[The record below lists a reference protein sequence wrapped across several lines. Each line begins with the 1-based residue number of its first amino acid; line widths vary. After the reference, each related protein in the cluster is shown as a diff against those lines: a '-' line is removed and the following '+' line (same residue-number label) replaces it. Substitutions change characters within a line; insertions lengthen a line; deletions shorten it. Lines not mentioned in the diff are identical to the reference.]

1 MIPDLRRRFNAQ
13 FRPERYQRL
22 LRFLEERSGVPIG
35 FRNCETPCFFERALL
50 EKMADYGRELVAQ
63 VINNTEYLAAARARI
78 PERFRTPGET
88 PHPLFVQADFG
99 LDEQGEPRLVE
110 IQGFPSL
117 YAYQPLL
124 VEAYRTAY
132 ALDDG
137 LTPFFH
143 GLDVETYTAM
153 VRDAIVGPHD
163 PENVVLLEIEP
174 ETQKTLPDFVL
185 TERLYGIRTVCLTQV
200 QKQGRSLF
208 YRRDG
213 HLTRIE
219 RIYNR
224 VIPDELERRGITSGF
239 DFRDELDVEWAD
251 HPCWF
256 FLLSKYALPFFH
268 HPCVP
273 ETRFLD
279 QVDPLPDDLEQYVL
293 KPLFS
298 FAGQGVRIG
307 PVREEIDAIAD
318 PSHYVL
324 QRRIHFRPVIETP
337 HGPTRVEVRIMYLWP
352 RREDDEVRI
361 EDLRPLTTLLRM
373 GRGQMMGVDHNRD
386 LEWVGASVAFLV

>member
-1 MIPDLRRRFNAQ
+1 MIPELRRRFNAQ
-13 FRPERYQRL
+13 FHPERYRQF
-22 LRFLEERSGVPIG
+22 LRFLEERCGVPIR
-35 FRNCETPCFFERALL
+35 FRNCETPCFFERELL
-50 EKMADYGRELVAQ
+50 EKMASYGRELVAQ
-63 VINNTEYLAAARARI
+63 VVGNSAYLTAARARI

-88 PHPLFVQADFG
+88 LHPLFVQADFG

-124 VEAYRTAY
+124 VAAYQAAY
-132 ALDDG
+132 ALDPG
-137 LTPFFH
+137 LSAFFD
-143 GLDVETYTAM
+143 GLDVEAYTAI
-153 VRDAIVGPHD
+153 VRDTIVGPHD

-208 YRRDG
+208 YQRNGR
-213 HLTRIE
+213 LTRIA

-224 VIPDELERRGITSGF
+224 VIPDELERRSIAPGF
-239 DFRDELDVEWAD
+239 EFCDDLDVEWVD

-256 FLLSKYALPFFH
+256 FLLSKYSLPFFR

-273 ETRFLD
+273 ETHFLD
-279 QVDPLPDDLEQYVL
+279 QIGAVPEDLENYVL

-307 PVREEIDAIAD
+307 PAREEIDAIAN

-324 QRRIHFRPVIETP
+324 QRRVLFKPVIETP

-352 RREDDEVRI
+352 RQQGDVVRI

-373 GRGQMMGVDHNRD
+373 GRGQMMGVDHNRNV
-386 LEWVGASVAFLV
+386 EWVGASVAFLV